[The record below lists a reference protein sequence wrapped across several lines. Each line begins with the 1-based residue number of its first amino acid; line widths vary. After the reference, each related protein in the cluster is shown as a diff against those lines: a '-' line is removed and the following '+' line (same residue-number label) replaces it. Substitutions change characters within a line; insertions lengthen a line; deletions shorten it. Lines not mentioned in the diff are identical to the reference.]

1 MKFRIILLGILFI
14 TSVGFAQN
22 LPNFM
27 TKDEIKKYQSYVPD
41 AGRDIT
47 PPPGKVRTMA
57 EWEEQQAVL
66 ITWTSYTN
74 ILSQIV
80 KYAQTEC
87 KVLIVCSDSASVK
100 SYLTSQGVPL
110 VNLRFLYA
118 SFNSIWCRDYG
129 PWCIYSNNMDTM
141 RIIDWIYNR
150 PRPQDDLIPVYV
162 AQLLNVPLHQMTT
175 SPNNLTATGGNFM
188 TDGNGTGF
196 SSKLILTENS
206 SKTEAQI
213 DTMMQNYMGIN
224 RYILMNTLPYDEIH
238 HIDMHMKL
246 LDEETLLVG
255 QYPAGVA
262 DGPQIDSNLKYI
274 QNNFLT
280 CYGKPYKV
288 VRIPMPPNTNGQYPP
303 SGDYFTYT
311 NSLIVNKTVIVPTY
325 GVSQDT
331 TALRIYREA
340 MPGYRVVG
348 IQCNSIISSLGA
360 IHCITKE
367 IGVYEPI
374 FISHSAIR
382 SATTSMP
389 NYEVKALIQTKSG
402 VSNAKCFWTT
412 DTTAGFTPITMT
424 STADTFRAYIP
435 QQPVNTKIYYYIQ
448 ATSVSGRS
456 ISKPITAPSG
466 NYRFTVQEPTIAG
479 NGNTIL
485 LKYELGQNYP
495 NPFNPSTNI
504 KFAISKSGFV
514 SLKIYDVLGREV
526 SALINEF
533 RQAGEYSVEF
543 NANNFTSGIYFYKI
557 TSGDYT
563 EVKKMV
569 LMK

>member
-14 TSVGFAQN
+14 SSVSFAQN

-27 TKDEIKKYQSYVPD
+27 TEDEIKQYPTYVPFR
-41 AGRDIT
+41 GKDIT

-66 ITWTSYTN
+66 ITWTSYTS

-80 KYAQTEC
+80 RYVQTEC
-87 KVLIVCSDSASVK
+87 KLIIVCSDSNSVK
-100 SYLTSQGVPL
+100 NYLSSQGVPL

-129 PWCIYSNNMDTM
+129 PWCVYSDNIDTM

-162 AQLLNVPLHQMTT
+162 SQMLNVPLHQMTT

-213 DTMMQNYMGIN
+213 DTLMKNYMGIN

-255 QYPAGVA
+255 QYPAGIA

-288 VRIPMPPNTNGQYPP
+288 VRIPMPPDTYGQYPP

-311 NSLIVNKTVIVPTY
+311 NSFIVNKTIIVPIY

-331 TALRIYREA
+331 TALRIYRDA

-348 IQCNSIISSLGA
+348 ILSNSIIPSLGA

-382 SATTSMP
+382 SVTTSMP
-389 NYEVKALIQTKSG
+389 SYEVKAFIRTKSG

-424 STADTFRAYIP
+424 ATADTFKAYIP
-435 QQPVNTKIYYYIQ
+435 QQPINTKIYYYIQ
-448 ATSVSGRS
+448 ATSVSDRS
-456 ISKPITAPSG
+456 TSKPITAPSG
-466 NYRFTVQEPTIAG
+466 NYRFIVKEPTIAG
-479 NGNTIL
+479 NEITMP
-485 LKYELGQNYP
+485 LKYELNQNYP
-495 NPFNPSTNI
+495 NPFNPVTKIEFSLP
-504 KFAISKSGFV
+504 KSEFV
-514 SLKIYDVLGREV
+514 SLKVYDVLGREI
-526 SALINEF
+526 SSLINEVRF
-533 RQAGEYSVEF
+533 AGKYSVEF
-543 NANNFTSGIYFYKI
+543 NASSLTSGIYFYRI
-557 TSGDYT
+557 SAGDFT

-569 LMK
+569 IMK